1 MRSFEELFSMLNL
14 FGSALTK
21 YALVDGHA
29 SDFGVGVDLHP
40 SEIHMVSRVDCR
52 DGVGVT
58 ELAEEIGITKGAVSQ
73 MITRLADKGLLVKEP
88 APENRARV
96 VIRTTE
102 KGHTASENHLEFH
115 RTHDKVFL
123 EYLAG
128 LDDEEYAR
136 VKEVGEQ
143 LNRWMDEY
151 M

>member
-1 MRSFEELFSMLNL
+1 MRAFEEHFGLLSL
-14 FGSALTK
+14 FGSALNK
-21 YALVDGHA
+21 YSLLDGHT

-58 ELAEEIGITKGAVSQ
+58 ELAEDIGITKGAVSQ
-73 MITRLADKGLLVKEP
+73 MVTRLAGKGLLVKEP

-96 VIRTTE
+96 MIRTTD

-123 EYLAG
+123 DYLAG
-128 LDDEEYAR
+128 LNDEEYAH
-136 VKEVGEQ
+136 VKEVAEQ